1 MPEPWIKLII
11 HPEHPKVLRLAE
23 LLRLHPDE
31 VFAKAVRWFRYVD
44 ANLASSACAIG
55 SASLCAICRFHPD
68 RNKSQTED
76 TLVEAM
82 VAVGWLGRGEAGGP
96 LQVLEFE
103 KHFGKNAKIRA
114 QAADR
119 QKALRDKR
127 NESNAGSVTSNGGS
141 VTPSSLSLDRDL
153 GLSQNLVAL
162 STADSARAPR
172 LCRNDEDDTPV
183 LLLQAVNS
191 YCDAMGINRQ
201 NQRTKI
207 LRDSKALADPAE
219 CGIETVLASL
229 AWGQA
234 NLKEWC
240 TVASRIR
247 NTAVT
252 AGWVDKAKG
261 NDDVARVKA
270 EPGKYARFKRTPG

>member
-23 LLRLHPDE
+23 ILRLHPDE

-68 RNKSQTED
+68 RNKSQNED

-103 KHFGKNAKIRA
+103 KHFGANAKRRA

-119 QKALRDKR
+119 QRAFKEKLKG
-127 NESNAGSVTSNGGS
+127 NAAGNAETVTQ
-141 VTPSSLSLDRDL
+141 SSLSLDRDL
-153 GLSQNLVAL
+153 GLSHNHVAL
-162 STADSARAPR
+162 STGDSAPTPR
-172 LCRNDEDDTPV
+172 LRHNDEDDVSVP
-183 LLLQAVNS
+183 LIKAVNS
-191 YCDAMGINRQ
+191 YCDAMGINRHDR
-201 NQRTKI
+201 RTKI
-207 LRDSKALADPAE
+207 LRDCEALADPAE
-219 CGIETVLASL
+219 CGVETVLASL

-234 NLKEWC
+234 ELKEWC

-252 AGWVDKAKG
+252 AGWVEKG
-261 NDDVARVKA
+261 KGGDTARVKA
-270 EPGKYARFKRTPG
+270 PPGKYARFKRTPG